1 MEASVKMSEGPLVT
15 QNPKLRRKRG
25 FPFQLLICV
34 ICVISGCSYVLSAS
48 LQVEKQKAF
57 FENVKKLCGRQFEGE
72 TVFPSDVN
80 HPMVGKKLVVRVETC
95 SDNEIRI
102 PFQVG
107 EDKSRTWVLTMTKDG
122 LLLKHDHRHAD
133 GTPDRITDY
142 GGLATASGTQ
152 FRQSFPADAATAKL
166 IPEAS
171 TNVWTLEIIPDKQQ
185 LTYYLERHGQPR
197 YKAQL
202 TQRRTS
208 LE

>member
-15 QNPKLRRKRG
+15 QNPKLRRKRD

-34 ICVISGCSYVLSAS
+34 ICVICGCSYVLSAS
-48 LQVEKQKAF
+48 LQLEKQKAF
-57 FENVKKLCGRQFEGE
+57 FENVKKLCGRQYEGE

-80 HPMVGKKLVVRVETC
+80 HPMVGKKLIVRVETC
-95 SDNEIRI
+95 GDKEIRV

-107 EDKSRTWVLTMTKDG
+107 DDKSRTWVLTMTKDG

-142 GGLATASGTQ
+142 GGLATASGTE
-152 FRQSFPADAATAKL
+152 FRQNFPADAATAKL
-166 IPEAS
+166 IPEAA

-185 LTYYLERHGQPR
+185 LTYYLE
-197 YKAQL
+197 
-202 TQRRTS
+202 
-208 LE
+208 

>member
-1 MEASVKMSEGPLVT
+1 MPEGPLVT
-15 QNPKLRRKRG
+15 HNPKLKRNRD
-25 FPFQLLICV
+25 FRFQLLICV
-34 ICVISGCSYVLSAS
+34 IGVICGCSYVVSAS

-95 SDNEIRI
+95 GDKEIRI

-142 GGLATASGTQ
+142 GGSATAAGTQ
-152 FRQSFPADAATAKL
+152 FRQSFPADAVTAKL

-185 LTYYLERHGQPR
+185 LTYYLERHGQRR
-197 YKAQL
+197 YKAVL
-202 TQRRTS
+202 GLR
-208 LE
+208 